1 MIPRVT
7 RWLAA
12 APAPLF
18 SAYCIVAAFGAY
30 FCMYAFRKP
39 FTAATYADEAL
50 FGVDYKTVLVISQV
64 VGYTISKF
72 IGIKVIAE
80 LPPTRRAVGIV
91 GLIAAAHAALLLF
104 AAAPR
109 PYNFVFLFLN
119 GLPLGMVFGLVL
131 SFLEGRRMTELLS
144 AGLCASFI
152 MSSGYVKSVGQAIV
166 LNTAVSEY
174 WMPFV
179 TGLVFWPPLLASVWM
194 LAHVPPPGE
203 TDVACRSE
211 RSPINA
217 SERKGILQKYGFG
230 LAALITIY
238 TLLTILRS
246 LRDDFAVEIWAG
258 LGYSETPAV
267 FAISETLVMAAVI
280 AVNGIAFLIPSNRA
294 AFFTALH
301 TITFGVLLTGATTG
315 LFQAGAISGF
325 AYMVVLGIGT
335 YVPYVAFHTTLF
347 ERMIA
352 LFRDKANIG
361 YLMYL
366 ADAVG
371 YLGYVAVLLLRNF
384 ATAEVDFLQ
393 AMTLTAAFISVCCL
407 AAVVTAAVYFRRKD
421 QQRHVAETNAS
432 AADPAALEVSQPL
445 QGC

>member
-1 MIPRVT
+1 MT
-7 RWLAA
+7 RWLST

-39 FTAATYADEAL
+39 FTAGTFADEAL

-64 VGYTISKF
+64 IGYTISKF
-72 IGIKVIAE
+72 VGIRVIAE
-80 LPPTRRAVGIV
+80 LPATRRAVGIV
-91 GLIAAAHAALLLF
+91 ALIAAAHAALLLF
-104 AAAPR
+104 ALTPR
-109 PYNFVFLFLN
+109 PYNFALLFLN

-166 LNTAVSEY
+166 LNTSIGEY
-174 WMPFV
+174 WMPFA
-179 TGLVFWPPLLASVWM
+179 TGLVFWPPLLACVWM

-203 TDVACRSE
+203 LDVAARSE
-211 RSPINA
+211 RAPINA
-217 SERKGILQKYGFG
+217 QERRGILRKYGFG

-258 LGYSETPAV
+258 LGYTETPSV

-280 AVNGIAFLIPSNRA
+280 AVNGVAFLIKSNRA

-301 TITFGVLLTGATTG
+301 TITFGVLLIAATTI
-315 LFQAGAISGF
+315 LYLAGAINGF
-325 AYMVVLGIGT
+325 SYMVVMGIGA

-366 ADAVG
+366 ADAIG

-384 ATAEVDFLQ
+384 ATVDVDFLR
-393 AMTLTAAFISVCCL
+393 AMTLTAAVISVCSLL
-407 AAVVTAAVYFRRKD
+407 AVAAAAIYFRRMDRERASEHGK
-421 QQRHVAETNAS
+421 HSLAPSSGVAS
-432 AADPAALEVSQPL
+432 AQIETA
-445 QGC
+445 